1 MVSANTTGNVVAQ
14 YKFRATNEN
23 INLTKLGLKLTSGN
37 AADLSNVSVW
47 DGSTQVGSATFSGT
61 STTAI
66 VTLSTPVTLT
76 ANTDKILIVKADLAA
91 QGTGMPGTA
100 GALVK
105 VDYDNV
111 NTGNTQGTGSDSGLT
126 LNATGSSTTVAGVR
140 VFKSYPTFS
149 KITPLPSGTLN
160 NGSQSLMRF
169 KITAATNGDIGIH
182 KFTFRLSTTTA
193 NVVAFN
199 VYAYADSGFSTP
211 VSGLS
216 SSGQMM
222 ASDVT
227 GATLY
232 NADIDIFAQTS
243 GAASTTVQV
252 PAGQSRYF
260 DVQGN
265 VTGAATG
272 ATVQTTLQ
280 GDAAYP
286 VGDVTNA
293 TTVQSDTNNDFIWSP
308 NTTTAS
314 TPNTVD
320 WTNGYGV
327 TNLTGTYVLEALSK

>member
-1 MVSANTTGNVVAQ
+1 
-14 YKFRATNEN
+14 
-23 INLTKLGLKLTSGN
+23 LKLTSGA

-76 ANTDKILIVKADLAA
+76 ANTDKILTVKADLAA

-111 NTGNTQGTGSDSGLT
+111 NTGNTQGTGADSGLT

-140 VFKSYPTFS
+140 VFKSYPTVT
-149 KITPLPSGTLN
+149 KIAVPTNTLN
-160 NGSQSLMRF
+160 NGSQSLLRF
-169 KITAATNGDIGIH
+169 KVTAATNGDIGVH
-182 KFTFRLSTTTA
+182 KFTFRVSTTTA
-193 NVVAFN
+193 NVTAFN
-199 VYAYADSGFSTP
+199 VYAYTDSGFSTP

-216 SSGQMM
+216 SSGQML
-222 ASDVT
+222 ASDAT
-227 GATLY
+227 GGTLY
-232 NADIDIFAQTS
+232 NADIDVFAQTS

-260 DVQGN
+260 DVIGT
-265 VTGAATG
+265 VSGAATG
-272 ATVQTTLQ
+272 ASVQTTLQ

-286 VGDVTNA
+286 TGGVTNA
-293 TTVQSDTNNDFIWSP
+293 TTVQADTNNDFIWSP

-320 WTNGYGV
+320 WSNGYGV
-327 TNLTGTYVLEALSK
+327 TGLPGTYMSAEVLSK